1 MKHYSVQNDQG
12 KANGINDIVP
22 ERTRHIDVILRCEKD
37 KPSAEA
43 IVEFYR
49 SLNSLIGKPSYLVNV
64 RVISDGSVG
73 GPLYWARRTAVLWGD
88 TEHRW
93 CPVGEQKS
101 WIAQALSLSPRVLL
115 VGGAVTLLAQIDNSD
130 QKVAA
135 VHSCFEA
142 AAIEM
147 GIEGCGAATF
157 LSASG
162 RLHSANA
169 HISAI
174 RLLSDFVSI
183 DHGTYLADALRRH
196 IGLIEPKQSV
206 ESQSANR
213 LIRKANGD
221 ELVILTLSTM
231 LENIEEPLSISGL
244 SEKVGT
250 SIRQL
255 QRRYLCKTGTK
266 LLDTYKELR
275 LERANSLLQHTDM
288 PLMEIATATGF
299 SSRAAMSRAFFKQ
312 YGSGLEASRQRRYC
326 GTAPI

>member
-1 MKHYSVQNDQG
+1 MKHYCVKNGQG
-12 KANGINDIVP
+12 KANDVDDVVP

-37 KPSAEA
+37 NPSAEA
-43 IVEFYR
+43 IVDFYR
-49 SLNSLIGKPSYLVNV
+49 SLNSLIGKQSYLVNV
-64 RVISDGSVG
+64 RVIADGNVG
-73 GPLYWARRTAVLWGD
+73 GPLYWARRTAILWGD
-88 TEHRW
+88 SEHSW
-93 CPVGEQKS
+93 CPVDEQKT
-101 WIAQALSLSPRVLL
+101 WIAQVLSLSPRALL

-130 QKVAA
+130 RKVAA
-135 VHSCFEA
+135 VHSSFEA
-142 AAIEM
+142 AAMEM
-147 GIEGCGAATF
+147 GIEGCGATTL
-157 LSASG
+157 LSTSG

-183 DHGTYLADALRRH
+183 DHGAFLADALRRH
-196 IGLIEPKQSV
+196 IGLIEPKQSI
-206 ESQSANR
+206 ESQFANR

-221 ELVILTLSTM
+221 ELVILTLAIM

-255 QRRYLCKTGTK
+255 QRRYLCKTGAK

-275 LERANSLLQHTDM
+275 LERAISLLQHTDM
-288 PLMEIATATGF
+288 PLMEVATATGF